1 MSCEKYLI
9 GSGALLQW
17 ALAAWAEAAPETVLH
32 PVDVGQDQDYRFDL
46 GALPALASTDTTA
59 FVAWGPQFLNFR
71 RLELMGE
78 LKSRGIKLPPLICRG
93 ATVAPTAKVGENCMV
108 GAGAIVG
115 AHCDIA
121 YNAWIGTAAVLEH
134 GAKIGASAWID
145 AGVFVGAQAVIGS
158 HATLG
163 RRVDIAAGVRVGKR
177 CTVEVPGCYRSD
189 IAVGT
194 HHLATLRTPVVILG
208 G

>member
-1 MSCEKYLI
+1 MSSEKYLI

-17 ALAAWAEAAPETVLH
+17 VLAAWAEAAQQTVLH

-46 GALPALASTDTTA
+46 AALPALAATDATA
-59 FVAWGPQFLNFR
+59 FVAWGSQFLNFR

-78 LKSRGIKLPPLICRG
+78 LKSRGVKMPPLICRG
-93 ATVAPTAKVGENCMV
+93 AVVAPTARIGENCMI
-108 GAGAIVG
+108 GAGSIVG
-115 AHCDIA
+115 AHCNIA
-121 YNAWIGTAAVLEH
+121 FNAWIGTAAILEH

-145 AGVFVGAQAVIGS
+145 AGAFIGAEAVIGS

-163 RRVDIAAGVRVGKR
+163 RRVEIAAGVRIGKR
-177 CTVEVPGCYRSD
+177 CIVEVPCCYRSD

-194 HHLATLRTPVVILG
+194 HHLATPVVILNG
-208 G
+208 

>member
-1 MSCEKYLI
+1 MPSEKYLI

-17 ALAAWAEAAPETVLH
+17 ALAAWAEVAPDSVLH
-32 PVDVGQDQDYRFDL
+32 PVDIGQDQDYRFNL
-46 GALPALASTDTTA
+46 GALPALADADTTA

-78 LKSRGIKLPPLICRG
+78 LKSRGVKMPPLICRG
-93 ATVAPTAKVGENCMV
+93 ALVASGARIGENCMV
-108 GAGAIVG
+108 GAGAIVA

-121 YNAWIGTAAVLEH
+121 YNAWIGTAARLEY
-134 GAKIGASAWID
+134 GVKIGASAWVE
-145 AGVFVGAQAVIGS
+145 AGVFIGAEASIGS

-163 RRVDIAAGVRVGKR
+163 GHVDIAAGVRVGKR

-194 HHLATLRTPVVILG
+194 HHLATLGTPVVILNG
-208 G
+208 

>member
-1 MSCEKYLI
+1 MPSEKYLI

-17 ALAAWAEAAPETVLH
+17 ALAAWADVAPDTVLH
-32 PVDVGQDQDYRFDL
+32 PVDIGQDQDYRFDL
-46 GALPALASTDTTA
+46 GALPALAGSDATA

-78 LKSRGIKLPPLICRG
+78 LKSHGVKMPPLICRG
-93 ATVAPTAKVGENCMV
+93 ALVASSARIGENCMI

-115 AHCDIA
+115 MHCEIA
-121 YNAWIGTAAVLEH
+121 YNAWIGTAARLEY
-134 GAKIGASAWID
+134 GVKIGASAWVE
-145 AGVFVGAQAVIGS
+145 AGVFIGAQATIGS

-163 RRVDIAAGVRVGKR
+163 GHVDIAAGVRVGKR
-177 CTVEVPGCYRSD
+177 CTVAVPGCYRSD

-194 HHLATLRTPVVILG
+194 HHLATLNTPVVILNG
-208 G
+208 